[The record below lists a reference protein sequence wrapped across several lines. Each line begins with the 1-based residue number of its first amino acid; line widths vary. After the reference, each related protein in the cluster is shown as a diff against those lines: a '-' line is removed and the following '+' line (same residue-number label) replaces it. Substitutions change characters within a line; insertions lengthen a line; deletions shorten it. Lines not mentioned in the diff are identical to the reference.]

1 MFVGWGIGNWPADLH
16 QTAPRLDTNLGT
28 VSSQAPPSPSDS
40 TELAECP
47 TARPVRP
54 VYFWSRNKYGF
65 GFQFYS
71 NLILIEVGLQIA
83 TVPELPAPAFA
94 STPQRTMMTKRIEN
108 PAAVPGRR
116 NQAKSWLSVGTRSC
130 SSAESVRTRAGGAPS
145 AKSTDEQELVPTDD
159 HEWRTDDGEP

>member
-1 MFVGWGIGNWPADLH
+1 MLDGGLETGQLTFIRPRHGSTLTSARFHHKLRLRQATRLSSPNVLRRDQFGRFISGREIN
-16 QTAPRLDTNLGT
+16 TASA
-28 VSSQAPPSPSDS
+28 V
-40 TELAECP
+40 
-47 TARPVRP
+47 
-54 VYFWSRNKYGF
+54 
-65 GFQFYS
+65 QFCS

-83 TVPELPAPAFA
+83 AVPALPAPAFA

-108 PAAVPGRR
+108 PAAVPGRQ